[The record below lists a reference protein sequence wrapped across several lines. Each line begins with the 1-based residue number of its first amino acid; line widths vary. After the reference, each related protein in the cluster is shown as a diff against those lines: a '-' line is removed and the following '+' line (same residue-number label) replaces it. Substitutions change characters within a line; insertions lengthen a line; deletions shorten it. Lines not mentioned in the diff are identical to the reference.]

1 MTVSLFKRTG
11 DLATSAA
18 KFADNLP
25 AVGSGQALALNTGSF
40 RNFVVNFKSTPQT
53 YSTLVLQQPQ
63 WFTRFLGQMNAG
75 DLKSIYNSLTDT
87 AKTNF
92 LSKADPSVI
101 AKLDIDDATVT
112 SARQGGAT
120 GTDVPIRNPD
130 GTIKSVKYGSPEF
143 WSTVRSGG
151 YVVAGFGLL
160 SWIDKKFEDSE
171 EEYKNCMA
179 GCLPHNWD
187 AYDQGNL
194 DASDLQYSNVT
205 SLEEYQITPVPK
217 QPYCASPNVECED
230 YCKPKCEE
238 LSEVDIPLWNSPLNP
253 FDPDSPLN
261 PIKWLERLLSAFNLD
276 FIDPTL
282 ISSVSVASSSL
293 IFMLIV
299 MTTLAK

>member
-1 MTVSLFKRTG
+1 MTVSLFKLSD
-11 DLATSAA
+11 DLATSAG
-18 KFADNLP
+18 KLVRNLP
-25 AVGSGQALALNTGSF
+25 AENTSQAALLNTGSF
-40 RNFVVNFKSTPQT
+40 DNFVVSFKQNPTDYT
-53 YSTLVLQQPQ
+53 KLIVQQPQ
-63 WFTRFLGQMNAG
+63 WFTTFLGKMNAG
-75 DLKSIYNSLTDT
+75 DLKGIYNSLTDT

-238 LSEVDIPLWNSPLNP
+238 LSEVDIPLWDSPINP

>member
-1 MTVSLFKRTG
+1 MTVSIFKRTG

-18 KFADNLP
+18 KFTDNLP
-25 AVGSGQALALNTGSF
+25 NVGSGQALALNTGSF
-40 RNFVVNFKSTPQT
+40 DNFVVSFKQNPTDYT
-53 YSTLVLQQPQ
+53 TLVLQQPQ
-63 WFTRFLGQMNAG
+63 WFTRFLGQMNASN
-75 DLKSIYNSLTDT
+75 LKSIYNSLTDT

-112 SARQGGAT
+112 SAKQGGAT
-120 GTDVPIRNPD
+120 GTDVPMRNPD

-160 SWIDKKFEDSE
+160 SWIDEKFEDSE

-238 LSEVDIPLWNSPLNP
+238 LSEVDIPLWDSPINP

>member
-1 MTVSLFKRTG
+1 MTVSPFKTG
-11 DLATSAA
+11 IDLATSAT

-25 AVGSGQALALNTGSF
+25 GVGTTQAATLNTPNF
-40 RNFVVNFKSTPQT
+40 KNFVANFKQTPTT
-53 YSTLVLQQPQ
+53 YTTLIVQQPQ
-63 WFTRFLGQMNAG
+63 WFTTFLGRISPE
-75 DLKSIYNSLTDT
+75 DLKGIYGNLTDT

-92 LSKADPSVI
+92 LSKADPSVV

-120 GTDVPIRNPD
+120 GTDVPMRNPD

-160 SWIDKKFEDSE
+160 SWIDEKFEDSE

-187 AYDQGNL
+187 AYDQGSI

-205 SLEEYQITPVPK
+205 SLEEYQITPVPG
-217 QPYCASPNVECED
+217 QPYCASPNEECED
-230 YCKPKCEE
+230 FCKPKCEE
-238 LSEVDIPLWNSPLNP
+238 LSEVDIPLWNSPVNP
-253 FDPDSPLN
+253 FNPDSPLN
-261 PIKWLERLLSAFNLD
+261 PIKWLERLLSALNLG
-276 FIDPTL
+276 FDPTL
-282 ISSVSVASSSL
+282 VSSASAASSSF
-293 IFMLIV
+293 IFVIIV
-299 MTTLAK
+299 MTTLMK

>member
-1 MTVSLFKRTG
+1 MKVSLFKQTT

-18 KFADNLP
+18 KFTDNLP
-25 AVGSGQALALNTGSF
+25 NVGSGQALALNTGSF
-40 RNFVVNFKSTPQT
+40 DNFVVSFKQNPTDYT
-53 YSTLVLQQPQ
+53 TLVLQQPQ
-63 WFTRFLGQMNAG
+63 WFTRFLGQMNAS
-75 DLKSIYNSLTDT
+75 DLKSIYNGLTDT

-112 SARQGGAT
+112 SAKQGGAT
-120 GTDVPIRNPD
+120 GTDVPMRNPD

-217 QPYCASPNVECED
+217 QPYCISPNVECED

-238 LSEVDIPLWNSPLNP
+238 LSEVDIPLWDSPLNP

-282 ISSVSVASSSL
+282 VSSASVASSSL

-299 MTTLAK
+299 MTTLT